1 MKKIVIYP
9 FMLLLALAACRGK
22 EDGYLLRGKI
32 AGEAD
37 GMKATLVDA
46 YAYPPVT
53 IDSAVIRNGQFLM
66 KGRVEYP
73 GMYMLVIDPV
83 GEGNEE
89 DLLASKFYLENS
101 AITFSGHIDSLPTYY
116 WRQDRPVREAVVT
129 GSASQDLFLQYQ
141 AENRELDHQYSEVYN
156 EYMEVYHLPALDGVF
171 HTEEGIGL
179 ARRMAVLDQ
188 AKQAAQWA
196 FIVRHPSSIVA
207 YDLASQFVEGM
218 YVNLTASQIDELEGI
233 IRKGWAAHPE
243 KADEF
248 VAKAEKAKPL
258 ALGSKYRDIELINLK
273 GEKVRL
279 ADYVPEGKY
288 VMLEFWAS
296 WCGPCRGEIPHLRH
310 VYETYKDKG
319 FEIVSISIDKDAAA
333 WQKALEEEQL
343 PWRNFRDETGVADA
357 YSVSA
362 IPAIFLV
369 DGSGTIIATG
379 LRGTAL
385 QEKLETLLP

>member
-1 MKKIVIYP
+1 
-9 FMLLLALAACRGK
+9 MLLLALAACRGK

-141 AENRELDHQYSEVYN
+141 AENRELDHQYSEIYN

-296 WCGPCRGEIPHLRH
+296 WCGPCRGTLRSADVRWSRHPNVQRDRRPYLPLAGQRRTHLQDRH
-310 VYETYKDKG
+310 
-319 FEIVSISIDKDAAA
+319 AR
-333 WQKALEEEQL
+333 
-343 PWRNFRDETGVADA
+343 RN
-357 YSVSA
+357 
-362 IPAIFLV
+362 P
-369 DGSGTIIATG
+369 
-379 LRGTAL
+379 
-385 QEKLETLLP
+385 

>member
-89 DLLASKFYLENS
+89 DLLAGKFYLENS

-141 AENRELDHQYSEVYN
+141 AENRELDHQYSEIYN

-258 ALGSKYRDIELINLK
+258 ALGSKYRDIELVNLK

-310 VYETYKDKG
+310 VYKTYKDRG
-319 FEIVSISIDKDAAA
+319 FEIVSISDPLMFDGPVTQMYNVTGVPTCLLLDKEGRIFKTDMRGAILDAV
-333 WQKALEEEQL
+333 LEEVC
-343 PWRNFRDETGVADA
+343 P
-357 YSVSA
+357 
-362 IPAIFLV
+362 
-369 DGSGTIIATG
+369 
-379 LRGTAL
+379 
-385 QEKLETLLP
+385 

>member
-1 MKKIVIYP
+1 
-9 FMLLLALAACRGK
+9 MLLLALAACRGK

-37 GMKATLVDA
+37 GMQATLVDA

-141 AENRELDHQYSEVYN
+141 AENRELDHQYSEIYN

-243 KADEF
+243 KAGEF

-258 ALGSKYRDIELINLK
+258 ALGSKYRDIELVNLK

-310 VYETYKDKG
+310 VYETYKDKS
-319 FEIVSISIDKDAAA
+319 FEIVSISIQRDRRPY
-333 WQKALEEEQL
+333 L
-343 PWRNFRDETGVADA
+343 PLAGQRRTHLQDRHARRN
-357 YSVSA
+357 
-362 IPAIFLV
+362 P
-369 DGSGTIIATG
+369 
-379 LRGTAL
+379 
-385 QEKLETLLP
+385 